1 MALSETDLQD
11 ILSGLTPEEQK
22 QLFERLGK
30 TFGNDGGTTPEPQP
44 RPHKNVK
51 DGSSKVY
58 CCIYCGSA
66 SYKGHGTNSKG
77 GQRYICKD
85 CGRTWSENYGDS
97 LRYTHLDE
105 DTWRAMLQ
113 GFVDELSIPKIAK
126 NCGLSTKTVWLAKTK
141 VNQAIMTMYG
151 YTVNTDD
158 LEHSARSF
166 RADLPLV

>member
-30 TFGNDGGTTPEPQP
+30 TFGNDGGTAPEPQP

-77 GQRYICKD
+77 RQVILIFRIKQYP
-85 CGRTWSENYGDS
+85 S
-97 LRYTHLDE
+97 L
-105 DTWRAMLQ
+105 
-113 GFVDELSIPKIAK
+113 
-126 NCGLSTKTVWLAKTK
+126 NWL
-141 VNQAIMTMYG
+141 G
-151 YTVNTDD
+151 YSYA
-158 LEHSARSF
+158 LH
-166 RADLPLV
+166 